1 MTAQQHHSSFKL
13 KRTGVPDITLRKLTV
28 KEHTIVVS
36 DVQMI
41 RDVQISIFY
50 TTTHLMALEKLQ

>member
-1 MTAQQHHSSFKL
+1 MM
-13 KRTGVPDITLRKLTV
+13 
-28 KEHTIVVS
+28 VS

-41 RDVQISIFY
+41 RDVQISNFY